1 MHINCSCFVA
11 RQLAMQMS
19 FELHDRRFVVFP
31 LFLFSF
37 FAALSKIKLKYIFFA
52 AEMHRLRTASVHW
65 SIRPSVCPSVR
76 FRLCLFSHTID
87 RQHNNNNNNISSQCP
102 QNQCKCNERR
112 INFAKCKTK
121 NEKNRKHS
129 IFMCVPNKQILI
141 CQLFRCPAHNLYDMW
156 AVQTRWKL

>member
-1 MHINCSCFVA
+1 MKSLPKEKENNDKKQKKKRGKTETLSLIVMHINCSCFVA

-76 FRLCLFSHTID
+76 FRLCMFSHTID
-87 RQHNNNNNNISSQCP
+87 RQHNNNNNITTSVRSAPKISAS
-102 QNQCKCNERR
+102 
-112 INFAKCKTK
+112 ATK
-121 NEKNRKHS
+121 GE
-129 IFMCVPNKQILI
+129 
-141 CQLFRCPAHNLYDMW
+141 
-156 AVQTRWKL
+156 

>member
-19 FELHDRRFVVFP
+19 FELHDRRIVVFP

-65 SIRPSVCPSVR
+65 SIRPSVCLSVRPSVR

-87 RQHNNNNNNISSQCP
+87 RQQNNNNNNISS
-102 QNQCKCNERR
+102 
-112 INFAKCKTK
+112 
-121 NEKNRKHS
+121 
-129 IFMCVPNKQILI
+129 
-141 CQLFRCPAHNLYDMW
+141 
-156 AVQTRWKL
+156 